1 MWKQIFTA
9 TINILFL
16 ADEAT
21 IRGSAPYMDAT
32 LFYYVNF

>member
-16 ADEAT
+16 ADKAT
-21 IRGSAPYMDAT
+21 IKGSVPIWT
-32 LFYYVNF
+32 LPSF